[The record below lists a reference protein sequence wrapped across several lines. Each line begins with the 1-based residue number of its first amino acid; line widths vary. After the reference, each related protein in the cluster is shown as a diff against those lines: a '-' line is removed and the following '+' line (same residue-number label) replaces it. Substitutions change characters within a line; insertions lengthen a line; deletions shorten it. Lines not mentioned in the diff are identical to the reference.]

1 MCGFTLGVDL
11 SPINLLPGLPQSQNP
26 TGTSLIT
33 LMEEDHI
40 RLIRLVGDAPGP
52 VPVLMGMLHSGGWK
66 TIFTELDSARIGVVL
81 NLGGETAPNGTF
93 DGDWSA
99 DPLQVPSSQA
109 PEPTAQWISNEAGI
123 IEDIKSQC
131 DGVPPS
137 LVAVEMANEPLLN
150 PTTLPM
156 IGQALAAIRS
166 ELPGIAVTVG
176 GWRAP
181 AIKAGTFWDYNDP
194 ADTGEIAPLVDYVSA
209 HLYPDEVASLP
220 DGEARNSTDPS
231 KYLSASS
238 GFIQRVIGAAGGKPI
253 MIGEFGAPDGRPET
267 VPLQPSG
274 GSMAHQTAV
283 IQAVIQTMLQE
294 SGQGVTGGTVWSLEQ
309 NAGGGYP
316 CTPFQLICFGMTATP
331 ALQSL
336 ATAAA
341 ADNRS

>member
-1 MCGFTLGVDL
+1 MKTVTVLISIAALLFVASCSAGTASPQKRIDQTSPPTNAKSPGSRCALTAHNGFASPMCGFTLGVDL

-209 HLYPDEVASLP
+209 HLYP
-220 DGEARNSTDPS
+220 
-231 KYLSASS
+231 
-238 GFIQRVIGAAGGKPI
+238 
-253 MIGEFGAPDGRPET
+253 
-267 VPLQPSG
+267 
-274 GSMAHQTAV
+274 
-283 IQAVIQTMLQE
+283 
-294 SGQGVTGGTVWSLEQ
+294 
-309 NAGGGYP
+309 
-316 CTPFQLICFGMTATP
+316 
-331 ALQSL
+331 
-336 ATAAA
+336 
-341 ADNRS
+341 